1 MIGLTAVMI
10 IYPHIAQ
17 YIVES
22 MGYVTTAYVVTR
34 LSYSAKSAI
43 ENFGKI
49 RNSMK
54 TQGVAAIVEEVAN
67 QEETL
72 G

>member
-1 MIGLTAVMI
+1 MVGLTTVMI

-54 TQGVAAIVEEVAN
+54 T
-67 QEETL
+67 
-72 G
+72 